1 MHNRMPYDLIQGQ
14 GQGHECLK
22 ATLGID
28 RQSCTGLIFTSH
40 ISLPCNIQLCVQ
52 PLYNFPLI
60 RSETSLFVSR
70 DTSCL
75 NLFHPGTM

>member
-14 GQGHECLK
+14 GHECLK
-22 ATLGID
+22 ATRGVD
-28 RQSCTGLIFTSH
+28 RQSCTGLIFTGH
-40 ISLPCNIQLCVQ
+40 ISLPSNVQLCVQ

-75 NLFHPGTM
+75 NLFHPGMM